1 MLRLLDG
8 GSQSVGESLESYL
21 FWRMHLPRPEL
32 QYRVYDRH
40 GELIGITDF
49 AWPEHG
55 VYGEFDGKVK
65 YGRLLKPG
73 QDPGDVVFA
82 EKRREDLIR
91 GATGGIMVR
100 HTWADL
106 HPASAPSLRLRELLR
121 GSA

>member
-1 MLRLLDG
+1 
-8 GSQSVGESLESYL
+8 
-21 FWRMHLPRPEL
+21 MHLPRPRL
-32 QYRVYDRH
+32 QYHVYDQPRTADRH
-40 GELIGITDF
+40 HDF

-91 GATGGIMVR
+91 GVTDGIMVR

-106 HPASAPSLRLRELLR
+106 HPRSEPSLRLLR
-121 GSA
+121 PAPRRPDA